1 MEELSKKLKTE
12 LISQLMRNEQNLNA
26 PYLMRGDKM
35 FTRKALATEIENET
49 DIGIEILTNILML
62 AVDLMTRQKLF

>member
-1 MEELSKKLKTE
+1 MEELSKKLKAE
-12 LISQLMRNEQNLNA
+12 LISQLTRNEQNLNL
-26 PYLMRGDKM
+26 PYLTRGDKM
-35 FTRKALATEIENET
+35 FTRKTLATEIENET

>member
-1 MEELSKKLKTE
+1 MEELSKKLKAE
-12 LISQLMRNEQNLNA
+12 LISQLTRNEQNLNA

-35 FTRKALATEIENET
+35 FTRKTLATEIENET